1 MASTQA
7 PPEGSAHSHRPYANP
22 IDPSLSPDKLAQL
35 NPLHNAFAG
44 SSALLQDPANA
55 ALLQNGGLGYSQ
67 GYYTSD
73 PGLYTG
79 QSASRG
85 LFNYAGIRFLTVAL
99 SNPFEVGQTLL
110 QVQHLPSDTELT
122 VDGVAALPESTG
134 GRDGGFDRHHV
145 PGPEDPGY
153 YEYLRN
159 NPPSASGTPLSHASL
174 THGRRRG
181 TPRTDHTGYFVP
193 SVSTLDD
200 DGTRAAYELGILET
214 GVWGTMRRLYNHPQ
228 EGLLSLFKGQFTGWV
243 WEMAQLFIQPTLEG
257 YLNEMFNLYDDT
269 IPLMHLDHVW
279 PNLSTLIASNVITG
293 VALSPLELVRTRL
306 MLQPGQTNRQKYSGL
321 FNGLS
326 TIMRE
331 EGGLWAMYFSTVHLI
346 PTVVFHSLRPLFE
359 NTGSLV
365 VNRALGISSEDTPF
379 TSAVAHMA
387 YSMLELLVV
396 LPVETVRKRLQ
407 AQPRYTKEFMLTVTA
422 DQRARSASGSGSNN
436 GSGGAAADFRPYMTS
451 VPITPV
457 PYTGMLN
464 CAYRIITEEGRSAKQ
479 IRAARK
485 AMDPS
490 LNSSNNSGRHDPLQE
505 HDGGASRFNR
515 RRPTSATPLPVT
527 WGLRGLYQG
536 FGLHCTSHVALFLV
550 NLVGP
555 ITVEEDW

>member
-134 GRDGGFDRHHV
+134 GRDGGFDRHH
-145 PGPEDPGY
+145 
-153 YEYLRN
+153 
-159 NPPSASGTPLSHASL
+159 
-174 THGRRRG
+174 
-181 TPRTDHTGYFVP
+181 
-193 SVSTLDD
+193 
-200 DGTRAAYELGILET
+200 
-214 GVWGTMRRLYNHPQ
+214 
-228 EGLLSLFKGQFTGWV
+228 GQFTGWV

-407 AQPRYTKEFMLTVTA
+407 AQPRYTKEFMLTW
-422 DQRARSASGSGSNN
+422 
-436 GSGGAAADFRPYMTS
+436 Y